1 MEKPRNRDLAVLQGC
16 IQDPRTSDHIMPP
29 EQAPWINSNNA
40 PDLVALNPLT
50 QFDPLTMW
58 LVKIFLKT
66 YHKLLGKHRKEA
78 SDVTASLYLYSD
90 EHIRAP
96 VATLSVVFASVMPV
110 IAITVLYLVHP
121 MGIRLGII
129 AVFTAG
135 FSFAIASMTKSRR
148 VDNFAATAA

>member
-1 MEKPRNRDLAVLQGC
+1 MEKPRNRDLTILQGC

-29 EQAPWINSNNA
+29 EQAPWTNNNNA

-50 QFDPLTMW
+50 EFDPLTMW
-58 LVKIFLKT
+58 LVKVFLNT
-66 YHKLLGKHRKEA
+66 YHKVLGKRRKEA

-96 VATLSVVFASVMPV
+96 VTTLSVVFASVMPV
-110 IAITVLYLVHP
+110 LAITVLYLVHP

-129 AVFTAG
+129 AVFTAS